1 MGQRGVYAT
10 IQKNPETGEYV
21 LEHVTVQWA
30 LHLHHV
36 LNYLLQDPE
45 RTQADKCLNVLKNVI
60 RDCGHISAIE
70 YLQDDYKYFEQSVD
84 ETRSEYL
91 VYSRDKKEC
100 FCVGGAELLKDT
112 PKEYRFSVS
121 KVFKTRKAAEKFV
134 FTHNHV
140 QDAVSLLWDLDT
152 NLFTWF
158 VPTVPKK
165 YAEYASCLRAYDF
178 KNDCFTTC
186 FEVTYSLDEMETG
199 GEERELEIVSGM
211 PDRKV
216 VSAHTDAEEKPAKD
230 SEPDDAFTFAST
242 DGPGKLTY
250 SMREE
255 TPLLVSGSIYSLRAM
270 GPSVNIDRQF
280 TGLTYTATFD
290 ARFGFETWVYRLMQD
305 GKQVWRTSIPADS
318 YDGVKSSLLEGLC
331 ATVISLVK
339 YPPSKEMYK
348 GLYYNDLD
356 HVFESKILRTVETSL
371 YRHLMEKTAPY
382 GQKRISGL
390 TRLLKDTLHR
400 VDSAKNTEERK
411 RLMARLVAYDPQA
424 DEFTLIPGGKEEVFR
439 EGGPK
444 KGWFYFTYSVIVAA
458 PVFVPEFDEGDLVSS
473 VQVYTKEGYTQETIA
488 LLLGM
493 TVKQVA
499 DIQKAGR

>member
-1 MGQRGVYAT
+1 MAQAGIYAT
-10 IQKNPETGEYV
+10 IKQEGKKWRV
-21 LEHVTVQWA
+21 EHIHVQWA
-30 LHLHHV
+30 LNLEANLHRI
-36 LNYLLQDPE
+36 LNDTE
-45 RTQADKCLNVLKNVI
+45 AGWDISEVLKTLETII
-60 RDCGHISAIE
+60 REAAHISEIAIDGPGDDIVPE
-70 YLQDDYKYFEQSVD
+70 GVPARFVCQSGEDYYLWAERPQFTPAGEEEWSP
-84 ETRSEYL
+84 
-91 VYSRDKKEC
+91 SRLFD
-100 FCVGGAELLKDT
+100 
-112 PKEYRFSVS
+112 S
-121 KVFKTRKAAEKFV
+121 RKAAEKFV
-134 FTHNHV
+134 KTHPYV
-140 QDAVSLLWDLDT
+140 EDGISLLWDLDT

-186 FEVTYSLDEMETG
+186 FEVTYSLDEMEAG

-211 PDRKV
+211 PDRKI
-216 VSAHTDAEEKPAKD
+216 VSAHTDAEEKPASN

-318 YDGVKSSLLEGLC
+318 YDGIKSSLLEGLC

-390 TRLLKDTLHR
+390 TKLLKDTLHR

-473 VQVYTKEGYTQETIA
+473 VQVYTKEGYAQETIA

>member
-1 MGQRGVYAT
+1 MAQAGIYAT
-10 IQKNPETGEYV
+10 IKQEGKKWRI
-21 LEHVTVQWA
+21 EHTHVQWA
-30 LHLHHV
+30 LNLEANLHRILNDTEAGWDISEV
-36 LNYLLQDPE
+36 LETLE
-45 RTQADKCLNVLKNVI
+45 TII
-60 RDCGHISAIE
+60 REAAHISEIAIDGPGDDIVPE
-70 YLQDDYKYFEQSVD
+70 GVPARFVCQSGEDYYLWAERPQFTPTGEEEWSP
-84 ETRSEYL
+84 
-91 VYSRDKKEC
+91 SRLFD
-100 FCVGGAELLKDT
+100 
-112 PKEYRFSVS
+112 S
-121 KVFKTRKAAEKFV
+121 RKAAEKFV
-134 FTHNHV
+134 KTHPYV
-140 QDAVSLLWDLDT
+140 EDGISLLWDLDT

-165 YAEYASCLRAYDF
+165 YAEHASCLRAYDF

-186 FEVTYSLDEMETG
+186 FEVTYSLDEMEAG

-211 PDRKV
+211 PDRKI

-242 DGPGKLTY
+242 DSPGKLTY

-318 YDGVKSSLLEGLC
+318 YDGIKSSLLEGLC

-444 KGWFYFTYSVIVAA
+444 KGWFYFAYSVIVAA

-473 VQVYTKEGYTQETIA
+473 VQVYTKEGYAQETIA

-493 TVKQVA
+493 TVKQFA

>member
-1 MGQRGVYAT
+1 MAQAGIYAT
-10 IQKNPETGEYV
+10 IKQEGKKWRV
-21 LEHVTVQWA
+21 EHTHVQWA
-30 LHLHHV
+30 LNLEANLHRI
-36 LNYLLQDPE
+36 LNDTE
-45 RTQADKCLNVLKNVI
+45 AGWDISEVLKTLETII
-60 RDCGHISAIE
+60 REAAHISEIAIDGPGDDIVPE
-70 YLQDDYKYFEQSVD
+70 GVPARFVCQSGEDYYLWAERPQFTPTGEEEWSP
-84 ETRSEYL
+84 
-91 VYSRDKKEC
+91 SRLFD
-100 FCVGGAELLKDT
+100 
-112 PKEYRFSVS
+112 S
-121 KVFKTRKAAEKFV
+121 RKAAEKFV
-134 FTHNHV
+134 KTHPYV
-140 QDAVSLLWDLDT
+140 EDGISLLWDLDT

-165 YAEYASCLRAYDF
+165 YAEHASCLRAYDF

-186 FEVTYSLDEMETG
+186 FEVTYSLDEMEAG

-211 PDRKV
+211 PDRKI

-242 DGPGKLTY
+242 DSPGKLTY

-318 YDGVKSSLLEGLC
+318 YDGIKSSLLEGLC

-390 TRLLKDTLHR
+390 TKLLKDTLHR

-473 VQVYTKEGYTQETIA
+473 VQVYTKEGYSQETIA

>member
-1 MGQRGVYAT
+1 MAQAGIYAT
-10 IQKNPETGEYV
+10 IRREGKKWRV
-21 LEHVTVQWA
+21 EHTHVQWA
-30 LHLHHV
+30 LNLEANLHRI
-36 LNYLLQDPE
+36 LNDTE
-45 RTQADKCLNVLKNVI
+45 AGWDISEVLKTLETII
-60 RDCGHISAIE
+60 REAAHISEIAIDGTGDDIVPE
-70 YLQDDYKYFEQSVD
+70 GVPARFVCQSGEDYYLWAERPQFTPTGEEEWSP
-84 ETRSEYL
+84 
-91 VYSRDKKEC
+91 SRLFD
-100 FCVGGAELLKDT
+100 
-112 PKEYRFSVS
+112 S
-121 KVFKTRKAAEKFV
+121 RKAAEKFV
-134 FTHNHV
+134 KTHPYV
-140 QDAVSLLWDLDT
+140 EDGISLLWDLDT

-165 YAEYASCLRAYDF
+165 YAEHASCLRAYDF

-186 FEVTYSLDEMETG
+186 FEVTYSLDEMEAG

-211 PDRKV
+211 PDRKI

-242 DGPGKLTY
+242 DSPGKLTY

-318 YDGVKSSLLEGLC
+318 YDGIKSSLLEGLC

-390 TRLLKDTLHR
+390 TKLLKDTLHR

-473 VQVYTKEGYTQETIA
+473 VQVYTKEGYSQETIA

>member
-1 MGQRGVYAT
+1 MAQAGIYAT
-10 IQKNPETGEYV
+10 IRREGKKWRV
-21 LEHVTVQWA
+21 EHTHVQWA
-30 LHLHHV
+30 LNLEANLHRILNDTEAGWDISEV
-36 LNYLLQDPE
+36 LETLE
-45 RTQADKCLNVLKNVI
+45 TII
-60 RDCGHISAIE
+60 REAAHISEIAIDGPGDDIVPE
-70 YLQDDYKYFEQSVD
+70 GVPARFVCQSGEDYYLWAERPQFTPAGE
-84 ETRSEYL
+84 EEWTP
-91 VYSRDKKEC
+91 SR
-100 FCVGGAELLKDT
+100 
-112 PKEYRFSVS
+112 
-121 KVFKTRKAAEKFV
+121 VFDSRKAAEKFV
-134 FTHNHV
+134 KTHPYV
-140 QDAVSLLWDLDT
+140 EDGISLLWDLDT

-165 YAEYASCLRAYDF
+165 YAEHASCLRAYDF

-186 FEVTYSLDEMETG
+186 FEVTYSLDEMEAG

-211 PDRKV
+211 PDRKI

-242 DGPGKLTY
+242 DGPGKLIY

-318 YDGVKSSLLEGLC
+318 YDGIKSSLLEGLC

-390 TRLLKDTLHR
+390 TKLLKDTLHR

-444 KGWFYFTYSVIVAA
+444 KGWFYFAYSVIVAA

-473 VQVYTKEGYTQETIA
+473 VQVYTKEGYSQETIA

-493 TVKQVA
+493 TVKQVS

>member
-1 MGQRGVYAT
+1 MAQAGIYAT
-10 IQKNPETGEYV
+10 IKQEGKKWRV
-21 LEHVTVQWA
+21 EHTHVQWA
-30 LHLHHV
+30 LNLEANLHRI
-36 LNYLLQDPE
+36 LNDTE
-45 RTQADKCLNVLKNVI
+45 AGWGISEVLKTLETII
-60 RDCGHISAIE
+60 REAAHISEIAIDGPGDDIVPE
-70 YLQDDYKYFEQSVD
+70 GVPARFVCQSGEDYYLWAERPQFTPTGEEEWSP
-84 ETRSEYL
+84 
-91 VYSRDKKEC
+91 SR
-100 FCVGGAELLKDT
+100 
-112 PKEYRFSVS
+112 
-121 KVFKTRKAAEKFV
+121 VFDSRKAAEKFV
-134 FTHNHV
+134 KTHPYV
-140 QDAVSLLWDLDT
+140 EDGISLLWDLDT

-165 YAEYASCLRAYDF
+165 YAEHASCLRAYDF

-186 FEVTYSLDEMETG
+186 FEVTYSLDEMEAG

-211 PDRKV
+211 PDRKI

-242 DGPGKLTY
+242 DSPGKLTY

-318 YDGVKSSLLEGLC
+318 YDGIKSSLLEGLC

-390 TRLLKDTLHR
+390 TKLLKDTLHR

-473 VQVYTKEGYTQETIA
+473 VQVYTKEGYAQETIA

>member
-1 MGQRGVYAT
+1 MSGVYAT
-10 IQKNPETGEYV
+10 IEKKPNGTYALNYV
-21 LEHVTVQWA
+21 LVRRFNA
-30 LHLHHV
+30 RLHQS
-36 LNYLLQDPE
+36 LNYLLRVPE
-45 RTQADKCLNVLKNVI
+45 RTRAAKCLNVLKDAI
-60 RDCGHISAIE
+60 RDCVYIGEAEVCFSNDRGFPFAFG
-70 YLQDDYKYFEQSVD
+70 D
-84 ETRSEYL
+84 TRREYL
-91 VYSRDKKEC
+91 VWSLDGKSI
-100 FCVGGAELLKDT
+100 FCVPDSLLLEEAGE
-112 PKEYRFSVS
+112 EYEDSGTRT
-121 KVFKTRKAAEKFV
+121 FKTREAAEDFV
-134 FTHNHV
+134 FTHYYV
-140 QDAVSLLWDLDT
+140 RDEVSLLWDLDT

-165 YAEYASCLRAYDF
+165 YAEHASCLRAYDF

-186 FEVTYSLDEMETG
+186 FEVTYSLDEMEAG

-211 PDRKV
+211 PDRKI

-242 DGPGKLTY
+242 DSPGKLTY

-318 YDGVKSSLLEGLC
+318 YDGIKSSLLEGLC

-390 TRLLKDTLHR
+390 TKLLKDTLHR

-444 KGWFYFTYSVIVAA
+444 KGWFYFAYSVIVAA

-473 VQVYTKEGYTQETIA
+473 VQVYTKEGYSQETIA

-493 TVKQVA
+493 TVKQVS

>member
-1 MGQRGVYAT
+1 MAQSGIYAT
-10 IQKNPETGEYV
+10 IRREGKKWRV
-21 LEHVTVQWA
+21 EHTHVQWA
-30 LHLHHV
+30 LNLEANLHRI
-36 LNYLLQDPE
+36 LNDTE
-45 RTQADKCLNVLKNVI
+45 AGWDISEVLKTLETII
-60 RDCGHISAIE
+60 RDAAHISEIAIDGPGDDIVPE
-70 YLQDDYKYFEQSVD
+70 GVPARFVCQSGEDYYLWAERPQFTPTGEEEWSP
-84 ETRSEYL
+84 
-91 VYSRDKKEC
+91 SRL
-100 FCVGGAELLKDT
+100 FN
-112 PKEYRFSVS
+112 S
-121 KVFKTRKAAEKFV
+121 RKAAEKFV
-134 FTHNHV
+134 KTHPYAE
-140 QDAVSLLWDLDT
+140 DGISLLWDLDT

-165 YAEYASCLRAYDF
+165 YAEHASCLRAYDF

-186 FEVTYSLDEMETG
+186 FEVTYSLDEMEAG

-211 PDRKV
+211 PDRKI

-242 DGPGKLTY
+242 DSPGKLTY

>member
-1 MGQRGVYAT
+1 MAQAGIYAT
-10 IQKNPETGEYV
+10 IKQEGKKWRV
-21 LEHVTVQWA
+21 EHTHVQWA
-30 LHLHHV
+30 LNLEANLHRILNDTEAGWDISEV
-36 LNYLLQDPE
+36 LKTLETIIREAAHISEIAIDGPGDDIVPEGVPE
-45 RTQADKCLNVLKNVI
+45 RFVCQSGEDY
-60 RDCGHISAIE
+60 
-70 YLQDDYKYFEQSVD
+70 YLWAERPQFTPAGEEEWSP
-84 ETRSEYL
+84 
-91 VYSRDKKEC
+91 SRLFD
-100 FCVGGAELLKDT
+100 
-112 PKEYRFSVS
+112 S
-121 KVFKTRKAAEKFV
+121 RKAAEKFV
-134 FTHNHV
+134 KTHPYV
-140 QDAVSLLWDLDT
+140 EDGISLLWDLDT

-165 YAEYASCLRAYDF
+165 YAEHASCLRAYDF

-186 FEVTYSLDEMETG
+186 FEVTYSLDEMEAG

-211 PDRKV
+211 PDRKI

-242 DGPGKLTY
+242 DSPGKLTY

-255 TPLLVSGSIYSLRAM
+255 TSLLVSGSIYSLRAM

-318 YDGVKSSLLEGLC
+318 YDGIKSSLLEGLC

-390 TRLLKDTLHR
+390 TKLLKDTLHR

-424 DEFTLIPGGKEEVFR
+424 EEFTLIPGGKEEVFR

-473 VQVYTKEGYTQETIA
+473 VQVYTKEGYSQETIA

>member
-1 MGQRGVYAT
+1 MAQAGIYAT
-10 IQKNPETGEYV
+10 IKQEGKKWRV
-21 LEHVTVQWA
+21 EHTHVQWA
-30 LHLHHV
+30 LNLEANLH
-36 LNYLLQDPE
+36 
-45 RTQADKCLNVLKNVI
+45 RI
-60 RDCGHISAIE
+60 
-70 YLQDDYKYFEQSVD
+70 
-84 ETRSEYL
+84 
-91 VYSRDKKEC
+91 
-100 FCVGGAELLKDT
+100 LKDT
-112 PKEYRFSVS
+112 ETGWDISEVLKTLETIIREAAHISEIAIDGPGDDIVPEGVPARFVCQSGEDYYLWAERPQFTPTGEEEWS
-121 KVFKTRKAAEKFV
+121 PSRLFDSRKAAEKFV
-134 FTHNHV
+134 KTHPYV
-140 QDAVSLLWDLDT
+140 EDGISLLWDLDT

-165 YAEYASCLRAYDF
+165 YAEHASCLRAYDF

-186 FEVTYSLDEMETG
+186 FEVTYSLDEMEAG

-211 PDRKV
+211 PDRKI

-242 DGPGKLTY
+242 DSPGKLTY

-318 YDGVKSSLLEGLC
+318 YDGIKSSLLEGLC

-390 TRLLKDTLHR
+390 TKLLKDTLHR

-473 VQVYTKEGYTQETIA
+473 VQVYTKEGYAQETIA

>member
-1 MGQRGVYAT
+1 MAQAGIYAT
-10 IQKNPETGEYV
+10 IKQEGKKWRV
-21 LEHVTVQWA
+21 EHIHVQWA
-30 LHLHHV
+30 LNLEANLHRI
-36 LNYLLQDPE
+36 LNDTE
-45 RTQADKCLNVLKNVI
+45 AGWDISEVLKTLETII
-60 RDCGHISAIE
+60 REAAHISEIAIDGPGDDIVPE
-70 YLQDDYKYFEQSVD
+70 GVPARFVCQSGEDYYLWAERPQFTPTGEEEWSP
-84 ETRSEYL
+84 
-91 VYSRDKKEC
+91 SRLFD
-100 FCVGGAELLKDT
+100 
-112 PKEYRFSVS
+112 S
-121 KVFKTRKAAEKFV
+121 RKAAEKFV
-134 FTHNHV
+134 KTHPYV
-140 QDAVSLLWDLDT
+140 EDGISLLWDLDT

-165 YAEYASCLRAYDF
+165 YAEHASCLRAYDF

-186 FEVTYSLDEMETG
+186 FEVTYSLDEMEAG

-211 PDRKV
+211 PDRKI

-242 DGPGKLTY
+242 DSPGKLTY

-318 YDGVKSSLLEGLC
+318 YDGIKSSLLEGLC

-390 TRLLKDTLHR
+390 TKLLKDTLHR

-473 VQVYTKEGYTQETIA
+473 VQVYTKEGYAQETIA

>member
-1 MGQRGVYAT
+1 MAQAGIYAT
-10 IQKNPETGEYV
+10 IRREGKKWRV
-21 LEHVTVQWA
+21 EHIHVQWA
-30 LHLHHV
+30 LNLEANLHRILNDTEAGWEISEV
-36 LNYLLQDPE
+36 LETLE
-45 RTQADKCLNVLKNVI
+45 TII
-60 RDCGHISAIE
+60 REAAHISEIAIDGPGDDIVPE
-70 YLQDDYKYFEQSVD
+70 GVPARFVCQSGEDYYLWAERPQFTPDGEEEWSP
-84 ETRSEYL
+84 
-91 VYSRDKKEC
+91 SRMFD
-100 FCVGGAELLKDT
+100 
-112 PKEYRFSVS
+112 S
-121 KVFKTRKAAEKFV
+121 RKAAEKFV
-134 FTHNHV
+134 KTHPYV
-140 QDAVSLLWDLDT
+140 EDGISLLWDLDT

-158 VPTVPKK
+158 VPTAPKK

-186 FEVTYSLDEMETG
+186 FEVTYSLDEMEAG

-211 PDRKV
+211 PDRKI

-318 YDGVKSSLLEGLC
+318 YDGIKSSLLEGLC

-390 TRLLKDTLHR
+390 TKLLKDTLHR

-473 VQVYTKEGYTQETIA
+473 VQVYTKEGYSQETIA

>member
-1 MGQRGVYAT
+1 MAQAGIYAT
-10 IQKNPETGEYV
+10 IKQEGKKWRV
-21 LEHVTVQWA
+21 EHTHVQWA
-30 LHLHHV
+30 LNLEANLHRILNDTEAGWDISEV
-36 LNYLLQDPE
+36 LKTLETIIREAAHISEIAIDGPGDDIVPEGVPE
-45 RTQADKCLNVLKNVI
+45 RFVCQSGEDY
-60 RDCGHISAIE
+60 
-70 YLQDDYKYFEQSVD
+70 YLWAERPQFTPAGE
-84 ETRSEYL
+84 EEWTP
-91 VYSRDKKEC
+91 SR
-100 FCVGGAELLKDT
+100 
-112 PKEYRFSVS
+112 
-121 KVFKTRKAAEKFV
+121 VFDSRKAAEKFV
-134 FTHNHV
+134 KTHPYAE
-140 QDAVSLLWDLDT
+140 DGISLLWDLDT

-186 FEVTYSLDEMETG
+186 FEVTYSLDEMEAG

-211 PDRKV
+211 PDRKI

-318 YDGVKSSLLEGLC
+318 YDGIKSSLLEGLC

-390 TRLLKDTLHR
+390 TKLLKDTLHR

-473 VQVYTKEGYTQETIA
+473 VQVYTKEGYAQETIA

>member
-1 MGQRGVYAT
+1 MAQAGIYAT
-10 IQKNPETGEYV
+10 IRREGKKWRV
-21 LEHVTVQWA
+21 EHTHVQWA
-30 LHLHHV
+30 LNLEANLHRI
-36 LNYLLQDPE
+36 LNDTE
-45 RTQADKCLNVLKNVI
+45 AGWEISEVLKTLETII
-60 RDCGHISAIE
+60 RDAAHISEIAIDGPGDDIVPE
-70 YLQDDYKYFEQSVD
+70 GVPARFVCQSGEDYYLWAERPQFTPTGEEEWSP
-84 ETRSEYL
+84 
-91 VYSRDKKEC
+91 SRLFD
-100 FCVGGAELLKDT
+100 
-112 PKEYRFSVS
+112 S
-121 KVFKTRKAAEKFV
+121 RKAAEKFV
-134 FTHNHV
+134 KTHPYV
-140 QDAVSLLWDLDT
+140 EDGISLLWDLDT

-165 YAEYASCLRAYDF
+165 YAEHASCLRAYDF

-186 FEVTYSLDEMETG
+186 FEVTYSLDEMEAG

-211 PDRKV
+211 PDRKI

-242 DGPGKLTY
+242 DSPGKLTY

-318 YDGVKSSLLEGLC
+318 YDGIKSSLLEGLC

-390 TRLLKDTLHR
+390 TKLLKDTLHR

-473 VQVYTKEGYTQETIA
+473 VQVYTKEGYSQEAIA

>member
-134 FTHNHV
+134 FTHDHV
-140 QDAVSLLWDLDT
+140 QDAVSLLWDLDANT
-152 NLFTWF
+152 FTWF
-158 VPTVPKK
+158 TEGDYYSIK
-165 YAEYASCLRAYDF
+165 AYNF
-178 KNDCFTTC
+178 ATGQYKFCC
-186 FEVTYSLDEMETG
+186 RVTYSFEQMKAPEIEDVEFDGRFSGKDIIPLFGDSSSPSEEGPEKGETYTPAHLP
-199 GEERELEIVSGM
+199 GETINYTMQRH
-211 PDRKV
+211 D
-216 VSAHTDAEEKPAKD
+216 
-230 SEPDDAFTFAST
+230 
-242 DGPGKLTY
+242 DGPAT
-250 SMREE
+250 
-255 TPLLVSGSIYSLRAM
+255 TVTGSIYSVSTPRTM
-270 GPSVNIDRQF
+270 RTFQ
-280 TGLTYTATFD
+280 GLTYMAVLDT
-290 ARFGFETWVYRLMQD
+290 RFGFETWLYKLMQD
-305 GKQVWRTSIPADS
+305 GKQVFRMSV
-318 YDGVKSSLLEGLC
+318 DGGWYQDFEQPVLEGLC
-331 ATVISLVK
+331 SVVRNFVEC
-339 YPPSKEMYK
+339 PPTRDMYK
-348 GLYYNDLD
+348 GLYYNDLN
-356 HVFESKILRTVETSL
+356 HVFESKIFKNVDTAF
-371 YRHLMEKTAPY
+371 YRHLMEAPGPY
-382 GQKRISGL
+382 RLKRVSRL
-390 TRLLKDTLHR
+390 TRLLKLTLQD
-400 VDSAKNTEERK
+400 VESAKDAKERK
-411 RLMARLVAYDPQA
+411 HHMERLIAYNPQA
-424 DEFTLIPGGKEEVFR
+424 DEFIPIYGGKKQVFR

-444 KGWFYFTYSVIVAA
+444 KDWSYFSYSVIAST
-458 PVFVPEFDEGDLVSS
+458 PVFAAEFEDGDLVSS
-473 VQVYTKEGYTQETIA
+473 TQLYTKEGYSQETIA

>member
-1 MGQRGVYAT
+1 MAQAGIYAT
-10 IQKNPETGEYV
+10 IRREGKKWRV
-21 LEHVTVQWA
+21 EHTHVQWA
-30 LHLHHV
+30 LNLEANLHRILNDTEAGWDISEV
-36 LNYLLQDPE
+36 LETLE
-45 RTQADKCLNVLKNVI
+45 TII
-60 RDCGHISAIE
+60 REAAHISEIAIDGPGDDIVPE
-70 YLQDDYKYFEQSVD
+70 GVPARFVCQSGEDYYLWAERPQFTPTGEEEWSP
-84 ETRSEYL
+84 
-91 VYSRDKKEC
+91 SRLFD
-100 FCVGGAELLKDT
+100 
-112 PKEYRFSVS
+112 S
-121 KVFKTRKAAEKFV
+121 RKAAEKFV
-134 FTHNHV
+134 KTHPYV
-140 QDAVSLLWDLDT
+140 EDGISLLWDLDT

-178 KNDCFTTC
+178 KNGCFTTC
-186 FEVTYSLDEMETG
+186 FEVTYSLDELEAG

-211 PDRKV
+211 PDRKI

-290 ARFGFETWVYRLMQD
+290 ARFGFDTWVYRLMQD

-339 YPPSKEMYK
+339 SPPSKEMYK

>member
-1 MGQRGVYAT
+1 MSEGIYAAISQRKDGKTLVRIVEVGNTSISHDSIHHMMSLPQQGWDPY
-10 IQKNPETGEYV
+10 KV
-21 LEHVTVQWA
+21 LDVLLKVIKDCESIHAITECSAEEAEAPDDWA
-30 LHLHHV
+30 ALFT
-36 LNYLLQDPE
+36 E
-45 RTQADKCLNVLKNVI
+45 
-60 RDCGHISAIE
+60 
-70 YLQDDYKYFEQSVD
+70 
-84 ETRSEYL
+84 
-91 VYSRDKKEC
+91 DKKQK
-100 FCVGGAELLKDT
+100 LLVANMRLSSDV
-112 PKEYRFSVS
+112 PAFERDFDERVFDSRQEALDAIYNHYSPVLMS
-121 KVFKTRKAAEKFV
+121 K
-134 FTHNHV
+134 N
-140 QDAVSLLWDLDT
+140 LLWDLDENT
-152 NLFTWF
+152 FTWF
-158 VPTVPKK
+158 TEGD
-165 YAEYASCLRAYDF
+165 YYSIRAYNF
-178 KNDCFTTC
+178 ATGQYGFCC
-186 FEVTYSLDEMETG
+186 RVTYSFEQMKAPEIENVEFFGRSSSKDIIPLFGESSSPSEEGPEKGETYTPAHLP
-199 GEERELEIVSGM
+199 GETINYTMQRH
-211 PDRKV
+211 D
-216 VSAHTDAEEKPAKD
+216 
-230 SEPDDAFTFAST
+230 
-242 DGPGKLTY
+242 DGPAT
-250 SMREE
+250 
-255 TPLLVSGSIYSLRAM
+255 TVTGSIYSVSTPR
-270 GPSVNIDRQF
+270 VTRNFQ
-280 TGLTYTATFD
+280 GLTYTAVLDT
-290 ARFGFETWVYRLMQD
+290 RFGFDTWVYRLMQD

-318 YDGVKSSLLEGLC
+318 YDGIKSSLLEGLC

-371 YRHLMEKTAPY
+371 YRHLMEKIAPY

-390 TRLLKDTLHR
+390 TKLLKDTLHR

-473 VQVYTKEGYTQETIA
+473 VQVYTKEGYSQETIA

>member
-1 MGQRGVYAT
+1 MAQAGIYAT
-10 IQKNPETGEYV
+10 IRREGKKWRV
-21 LEHVTVQWA
+21 EHTHVQWA
-30 LHLHHV
+30 LNLEANLHRI
-36 LNYLLQDPE
+36 LNDTE
-45 RTQADKCLNVLKNVI
+45 AGWDISEVLKTLETII
-60 RDCGHISAIE
+60 REAAHISEIAIDGPGDDIVPE
-70 YLQDDYKYFEQSVD
+70 GVPARFVCQSGEDYYLWAERPQFTPAGEEEWSP
-84 ETRSEYL
+84 
-91 VYSRDKKEC
+91 SR
-100 FCVGGAELLKDT
+100 
-112 PKEYRFSVS
+112 
-121 KVFKTRKAAEKFV
+121 VFDSRKAAEKFV
-134 FTHNHV
+134 KTHPYV
-140 QDAVSLLWDLDT
+140 EDGISLLWDLDT

-178 KNDCFTTC
+178 KNGCFTTC
-186 FEVTYSLDEMETG
+186 FEVTYSLGEIEAG

-211 PDRKV
+211 PDRKI
-216 VSAHTDAEEKPAKD
+216 VSAHEDAEEKPAKD

-305 GKQVWRTSIPADS
+305 GKQVWRTSIPANS
-318 YDGVKSSLLEGLC
+318 YDGIKSSLLEGLC

-390 TRLLKDTLHR
+390 TKLLKDTLHR

-473 VQVYTKEGYTQETIA
+473 VQVYTKEGYSQETIA

>member
-1 MGQRGVYAT
+1 MAQAGIYAT
-10 IQKNPETGEYV
+10 IRREGKKWRV
-21 LEHVTVQWA
+21 EHTHVQWA
-30 LHLHHV
+30 LNLEANLHRI
-36 LNYLLQDPE
+36 LNDTE
-45 RTQADKCLNVLKNVI
+45 AGWDISEVLKTLETII
-60 RDCGHISAIE
+60 REAAHISEIAIDGPGDDIVPE
-70 YLQDDYKYFEQSVD
+70 GVPARFVCQSGEDYYLWAERPQFTPTGEEEWSP
-84 ETRSEYL
+84 
-91 VYSRDKKEC
+91 SRLFD
-100 FCVGGAELLKDT
+100 
-112 PKEYRFSVS
+112 S
-121 KVFKTRKAAEKFV
+121 RKAAEKFV
-134 FTHNHV
+134 KTHPYV
-140 QDAVSLLWDLDT
+140 EDGISLLWDLDT

-165 YAEYASCLRAYDF
+165 YAEHASCLRAYDF

-186 FEVTYSLDEMETG
+186 FEVTYSLDEMEAG

-211 PDRKV
+211 PDRKI

-242 DGPGKLTY
+242 DSPGKLTY

-318 YDGVKSSLLEGLC
+318 YDGIKSSLLEGLC

-390 TRLLKDTLHR
+390 TKLLKDTLHR

-473 VQVYTKEGYTQETIA
+473 VQVYTKEGYSQETIA

-499 DIQKAGR
+499 EFQRAMANR

>member
-1 MGQRGVYAT
+1 MAQAGIYAT
-10 IQKNPETGEYV
+10 IRREGKKWRV
-21 LEHVTVQWA
+21 EHIHVQWA
-30 LHLHHV
+30 LNLEANLHRI
-36 LNYLLQDPE
+36 LNDTE
-45 RTQADKCLNVLKNVI
+45 AGWDISEVLKTLETII
-60 RDCGHISAIE
+60 REAAHISEIAIDGTGDDIVPE
-70 YLQDDYKYFEQSVD
+70 GVPARFVCQSGEDYYLWAERPQFTPAGEEEWSP
-84 ETRSEYL
+84 
-91 VYSRDKKEC
+91 SRLFD
-100 FCVGGAELLKDT
+100 
-112 PKEYRFSVS
+112 S
-121 KVFKTRKAAEKFV
+121 RKAAEKFV
-134 FTHNHV
+134 KTHPYV
-140 QDAVSLLWDLDT
+140 EDGISLLWDLDT

-165 YAEYASCLRAYDF
+165 YAEHASCLRAYDF

-186 FEVTYSLDEMETG
+186 FEVTYSLDEMEAG

-211 PDRKV
+211 PDRKI

-318 YDGVKSSLLEGLC
+318 YDGIKSSLLEGLC

-339 YPPSKEMYK
+339 YPPSNEMYK

-390 TRLLKDTLHR
+390 TKLLKDTLHR

-444 KGWFYFTYSVIVAA
+444 KGWFYFAYSVIVAA

-473 VQVYTKEGYTQETIA
+473 VQVYTKEGYSQETIA

-493 TVKQVA
+493 TVKQVS

>member
-1 MGQRGVYAT
+1 MAQAGIYAT
-10 IQKNPETGEYV
+10 IRREGKKWRV
-21 LEHVTVQWA
+21 EHTHVQWA
-30 LHLHHV
+30 LNLEANLHRILNDTEAGWDISEV
-36 LNYLLQDPE
+36 LETLE
-45 RTQADKCLNVLKNVI
+45 TII
-60 RDCGHISAIE
+60 REAAHISEIAIDGPGDDIVPE
-70 YLQDDYKYFEQSVD
+70 GVPARFVCQSGEDYYLWAERPQFTPTGEEEWSP
-84 ETRSEYL
+84 
-91 VYSRDKKEC
+91 SRLFD
-100 FCVGGAELLKDT
+100 
-112 PKEYRFSVS
+112 S
-121 KVFKTRKAAEKFV
+121 RKAAEKFV
-134 FTHNHV
+134 KTHPYV
-140 QDAVSLLWDLDT
+140 EDGISLLWDLDT

-165 YAEYASCLRAYDF
+165 YAEHASCLRAYDF

-186 FEVTYSLDEMETG
+186 FEVTYSLDEMEAG

-211 PDRKV
+211 PDRKI

-242 DGPGKLTY
+242 DSPSKLTY

-318 YDGVKSSLLEGLC
+318 YDGIKSSLLEGLC
-331 ATVISLVK
+331 AMVISLVK

-390 TRLLKDTLHR
+390 TKLLKDTLHR

-473 VQVYTKEGYTQETIA
+473 VQVYTKEGYSQETIA

>member
-1 MGQRGVYAT
+1 MAQAGIYTT
-10 IQKNPETGEYV
+10 IRREGKKWRV
-21 LEHVTVQWA
+21 EHTHVQWA
-30 LHLHHV
+30 LNLEANLHRILNDTEAGWDISEV
-36 LNYLLQDPE
+36 LETLE
-45 RTQADKCLNVLKNVI
+45 TII
-60 RDCGHISAIE
+60 REAAHISEIVIDGPGDDIVPEGVPARFVCQSGE
-70 YLQDDYKYFEQSVD
+70 DYYLWAERPQFTPTGKEEWSP
-84 ETRSEYL
+84 
-91 VYSRDKKEC
+91 SRLFD
-100 FCVGGAELLKDT
+100 
-112 PKEYRFSVS
+112 S
-121 KVFKTRKAAEKFV
+121 RKAAEKFV
-134 FTHNHV
+134 KTHPYV
-140 QDAVSLLWDLDT
+140 EDGISLLWDLDT

-165 YAEYASCLRAYDF
+165 YAEHASCLRAYDF

-186 FEVTYSLDEMETG
+186 FEVTYSLDEMEAG

-211 PDRKV
+211 PDRKI

-242 DGPGKLTY
+242 DSPGKLTY

-318 YDGVKSSLLEGLC
+318 YDGIKSSLLEGLC

-390 TRLLKDTLHR
+390 TKLLKDTLHR

-473 VQVYTKEGYTQETIA
+473 VQVYTKEGYSQETIA

>member
-1 MGQRGVYAT
+1 MAQAGIYAT
-10 IQKNPETGEYV
+10 IKREGKKWRV
-21 LEHVTVQWA
+21 EHTHVQWA
-30 LHLHHV
+30 LNLEANLH
-36 LNYLLQDPE
+36 
-45 RTQADKCLNVLKNVI
+45 RI
-60 RDCGHISAIE
+60 
-70 YLQDDYKYFEQSVD
+70 
-84 ETRSEYL
+84 
-91 VYSRDKKEC
+91 
-100 FCVGGAELLKDT
+100 LKDT
-112 PKEYRFSVS
+112 EAGWEISEVLETLETIIREAAHISEIAIDGPGDDIVPEGVPARFVCQSGEDYYLWAERPQFTPTGEEEWS
-121 KVFKTRKAAEKFV
+121 PSRLFDSRKAAEKFV
-134 FTHNHV
+134 KTHPYV
-140 QDAVSLLWDLDT
+140 EDGISLLWDLDT

-186 FEVTYSLDEMETG
+186 FEVTYSLDEMEAG

-318 YDGVKSSLLEGLC
+318 YDGIKSSLLEGLC

-390 TRLLKDTLHR
+390 TKLLKDTLHR

-458 PVFVPEFDEGDLVSS
+458 PVFIPEFDEGDLVSS
-473 VQVYTKEGYTQETIA
+473 VQVYTKEGYAQETIA

>member
-1 MGQRGVYAT
+1 MAQAGIYAT
-10 IQKNPETGEYV
+10 IRREGKKWRV
-21 LEHVTVQWA
+21 EHTHVQWA
-30 LHLHHV
+30 LNLEANLHRI
-36 LNYLLQDPE
+36 LNDTE
-45 RTQADKCLNVLKNVI
+45 AGWDISEVLKTLETII
-60 RDCGHISAIE
+60 RDAAHISEIAIDGPGDDIVPE
-70 YLQDDYKYFEQSVD
+70 GVPARFVCQSGEDYYLWAERPQFTPAGEEEWSP
-84 ETRSEYL
+84 
-91 VYSRDKKEC
+91 SRLFD
-100 FCVGGAELLKDT
+100 
-112 PKEYRFSVS
+112 S
-121 KVFKTRKAAEKFV
+121 RKAAEKFV
-134 FTHNHV
+134 KTHPYV
-140 QDAVSLLWDLDT
+140 EDGISLLWDLDT

-242 DGPGKLTY
+242 DSPGKLTY

-318 YDGVKSSLLEGLC
+318 YDGIKSSLLEGLC

-390 TRLLKDTLHR
+390 TKLLKDTLHR

-444 KGWFYFTYSVIVAA
+444 KGWFYFTCSVIVAA

-473 VQVYTKEGYTQETIA
+473 VQVYTKEGYSQETIA

>member
-1 MGQRGVYAT
+1 MAQAGIYAT
-10 IQKNPETGEYV
+10 IKQEGKKWRV
-21 LEHVTVQWA
+21 EHTHVQWA
-30 LHLHHV
+30 LNLEANLHRI
-36 LNYLLQDPE
+36 LNDTE
-45 RTQADKCLNVLKNVI
+45 AGWDISEVLKTLETII
-60 RDCGHISAIE
+60 REAAHISEIAIDGPGDDIVPE
-70 YLQDDYKYFEQSVD
+70 GVPARFICQSGEDYYLWAERPQFTPAGE
-84 ETRSEYL
+84 EEWTP
-91 VYSRDKKEC
+91 SR
-100 FCVGGAELLKDT
+100 
-112 PKEYRFSVS
+112 
-121 KVFKTRKAAEKFV
+121 VFDSREAAERFV
-134 FTHNHV
+134 KKYPV
-140 QDAVSLLWDLDT
+140 VKDGISLLWDLDT

-158 VPTVPKK
+158 VPPVPKK
-165 YAEYASCLRAYDF
+165 YADEASCLWAYDF

-186 FEVTYSLDEMETG
+186 FEVTYSLDEMATG

-211 PDRKV
+211 PGRKA
-216 VSAHTDAEEKPAKD
+216 VSAHEDAEEKPAKD
-230 SEPDDAFTFAST
+230 SEPDGAFTFAST
-242 DGPGKLTY
+242 EGPVTLVC
-250 SMREE
+250 SMNKESA
-255 TPLLVSGSIYSLRAM
+255 LLYSGSIYAVRAK
-270 GPSVNIDRQF
+270 GPDVNIDRPF

-290 ARFGFETWVYRLMQD
+290 GRYGFETWLYKLMQD
-305 GKQVWRTSIPADS
+305 GKQVFRMSV
-318 YDGVKSSLLEGLC
+318 DGGWYQDFPQPVLEGLC
-331 ATVISLVK
+331 DVVRNFVEH
-339 YPPSKEMYK
+339 PPTRDMYK

-473 VQVYTKEGYTQETIA
+473 VQVYTKEGYAQETIA

>member
-121 KVFKTRKAAEKFV
+121 KVFKTRKAAEKFI
-134 FTHNHV
+134 FTHDHV
-140 QDAVSLLWDLDT
+140 QDAVSLLWDLDANT
-152 NLFTWF
+152 FTWF
-158 VPTVPKK
+158 TES
-165 YAEYASCLRAYDF
+165 EYYSIRAYNF
-178 KNDCFTTC
+178 ATGQYKFCC
-186 FEVTYSLDEMETG
+186 RVTYSFEQMKAPEIEDVEFDGRFSGKDIIPLFGDSSSPSEEGPEKGETYTPAHLP
-199 GEERELEIVSGM
+199 GETINYTMQRH
-211 PDRKV
+211 D
-216 VSAHTDAEEKPAKD
+216 
-230 SEPDDAFTFAST
+230 
-242 DGPGKLTY
+242 DGPAT
-250 SMREE
+250 
-255 TPLLVSGSIYSLRAM
+255 TVTGSIYSVSTPR
-270 GPSVNIDRQF
+270 VTRNFQ
-280 TGLTYTATFD
+280 GLTYTATLD
-290 ARFGFETWVYRLMQD
+290 TRFGFDTWVYKLMQD
-305 GKQVWRTSIPADS
+305 GKQVFRMSV
-318 YDGVKSSLLEGLC
+318 DGGWYQDFEQPVLEGLC
-331 ATVISLVK
+331 DVVRNFVEH
-339 YPPSKEMYK
+339 PPTQDMYK
-348 GLYYNDLD
+348 GLYYNDLN
-356 HVFESKILRTVETSL
+356 HVFESKIFKNVDTAF
-371 YRHLMEKTAPY
+371 YRHLMEAPGPY

-390 TRLLKDTLHR
+390 TKLLKDTLHR

-473 VQVYTKEGYTQETIA
+473 VQVYTKEGYSQETIA

>member
-1 MGQRGVYAT
+1 MAQSGIYAT
-10 IQKNPETGEYV
+10 IKQEGKKWRV
-21 LEHVTVQWA
+21 EHTHVQWA
-30 LHLHHV
+30 LNLEANLHRILNDTEAGWDISEV
-36 LNYLLQDPE
+36 LETLE
-45 RTQADKCLNVLKNVI
+45 TII
-60 RDCGHISAIE
+60 REAAHISEIAIDGPGDDIVPE
-70 YLQDDYKYFEQSVD
+70 GVPARFVCQSGEDYYLWAERPQFTPTGE
-84 ETRSEYL
+84 EEWTP
-91 VYSRDKKEC
+91 SRLFD
-100 FCVGGAELLKDT
+100 
-112 PKEYRFSVS
+112 S
-121 KVFKTRKAAEKFV
+121 RKAAEKFV
-134 FTHNHV
+134 KTHPYV
-140 QDAVSLLWDLDT
+140 EDGISLLWDLDT

-186 FEVTYSLDEMETG
+186 FEVTYSLDEMEAG

-211 PDRKV
+211 PDRKI

-242 DGPGKLTY
+242 DSPGKLTY

-290 ARFGFETWVYRLMQD
+290 ARFGFDTWVYRLMQD

-318 YDGVKSSLLEGLC
+318 YDGIKSSLLEGLC

-390 TRLLKDTLHR
+390 TKLLKDTLHR

-473 VQVYTKEGYTQETIA
+473 VQVYTKEGYSQETIA

>member
-1 MGQRGVYAT
+1 MAQAGIYAT
-10 IQKNPETGEYV
+10 IKQEGKKWRV
-21 LEHVTVQWA
+21 EHTHVQWA
-30 LHLHHV
+30 LNLEANLHRI
-36 LNYLLQDPE
+36 LNDTE
-45 RTQADKCLNVLKNVI
+45 AGWDISEVLKTLETII
-60 RDCGHISAIE
+60 REAAHISEIAIDGPGDDIVPE
-70 YLQDDYKYFEQSVD
+70 GVPARFVCQSGEDYYLWAERPQFTPAGEEEWSP
-84 ETRSEYL
+84 
-91 VYSRDKKEC
+91 SRLFD
-100 FCVGGAELLKDT
+100 
-112 PKEYRFSVS
+112 S
-121 KVFKTRKAAEKFV
+121 RKAAEKFV
-134 FTHNHV
+134 KTHPYV
-140 QDAVSLLWDLDT
+140 EDGISLLWDLDT

-165 YAEYASCLRAYDF
+165 YAEHASCLRAYDF

-186 FEVTYSLDEMETG
+186 FEVTYSLDEMEAG

-211 PDRKV
+211 PDRKI

-242 DGPGKLTY
+242 DSPGKLTY

-318 YDGVKSSLLEGLC
+318 YDGIKSSLLEGLC

-444 KGWFYFTYSVIVAA
+444 KGWFYFAYSVIVAA

-473 VQVYTKEGYTQETIA
+473 VQVYTKEGYSQETIA

>member
-1 MGQRGVYAT
+1 MAQAGIYAT
-10 IQKNPETGEYV
+10 IKQEGKKWRV
-21 LEHVTVQWA
+21 EHTHVQWA
-30 LHLHHV
+30 LNLEANLH
-36 LNYLLQDPE
+36 
-45 RTQADKCLNVLKNVI
+45 RI
-60 RDCGHISAIE
+60 
-70 YLQDDYKYFEQSVD
+70 
-84 ETRSEYL
+84 
-91 VYSRDKKEC
+91 
-100 FCVGGAELLKDT
+100 LKDT
-112 PKEYRFSVS
+112 EAGWDISEVLETLETIIREAAHISEIAIDGPGDDIVPEGVPARFVCQSGEDYYLWAERPQFTPTGEEEWS
-121 KVFKTRKAAEKFV
+121 PSRLFDSRKAAEKFV
-134 FTHNHV
+134 KTHPYV
-140 QDAVSLLWDLDT
+140 EDGISLLWDLDT

-165 YAEYASCLRAYDF
+165 YAEHASCLRAYDF

-186 FEVTYSLDEMETG
+186 FEVTYSLDEMEAG

-211 PDRKV
+211 PDRKI

-242 DGPGKLTY
+242 DSPGKLTY

-318 YDGVKSSLLEGLC
+318 YDGIKSSLLEGLC

-390 TRLLKDTLHR
+390 TKLLKDTLHR

-473 VQVYTKEGYTQETIA
+473 VQVYTKEGYAQETIA